1 MVQNC
6 ARLRA
11 DADEP
16 ISCELS
22 LEVGQ
27 GSSCQIS
34 SADHRNTTVGSKH
47 THFQISLDQMY
58 SWASR
63 VYLEEVLL
71 DIGGA

>member
-1 MVQNC
+1 MYNC
-6 ARLRA
+6 NVGSQA

-22 LEVGQ
+22 LELGQ
-27 GSSCQIS
+27 GSSRQIS

-47 THFQISLDQMY
+47 THFQISLDQIY